1 VALCRRRSVRT
12 SRQVSA
18 LEHNGRRLAVPA
30 GAEPNERGLLGD
42 AHVRAVLVGVEH
54 ERRAELRG
62 ERGERASRLGALLER
77 ARVVAEED
85 VDFAAGGEALERHP
99 LARCSTVPV
108 ATGSPWSDGKRAAI
122 GEAAQAAEP
131 EARSGRQV
139 VQAGSERHRA
149 EGGGAGSGT
158 CERPGVVVVSV
169 HEEELEAGPVQ
180 QYTNGAEE
188 PAPIRVAGQV
198 AEVAQGHERVAAL
211 FDGSLNQSAQ
221 VASVAMQV
229 AKSE

>member
-1 VALCRRRSVRT
+1 MLVAV
-12 SRQVSA
+12 
-18 LEHNGRRLAVPA
+18 HD
-30 GAEPNERGLLGD
+30 ERG
-42 AHVRAVLVGVEH
+42 
-54 ERRAELRG
+54 AELRG
-62 ERGERASRLGALLER
+62 EYREWPSCPRTLLER

-85 VDFAAGGEALERHP
+85 VDFAAGGGEALERHP

-108 ATGSPWSDGKRAAI
+108 ATGSPRSDGKRAAI
-122 GEAAQAAEP
+122 GEATQAAEP